1 MNYEEL
7 RDLVEKKKA
16 ARRAL
21 ARKQRK
27 QALPPTNPAPAVEK
41 PETKPEEVAEETKVA
56 EVAEAPVVEAT
67 EAPAA
72 EATEAPVAEDPDT
85 EVAEAPKKKWHK
97 KKRRAEVAD
106 GAAE

>member
-27 QALPPTNPAPAVEK
+27 QALPPTKPAPAVEK
-41 PETKPEEVAEETKVA
+41 PETKLEEVAEETKVA
-56 EVAEAPVVEAT
+56 EVAEAPVAEVAES
-67 EAPAA
+67 PVA
-72 EATEAPVAEDPDT
+72 EATEAPDT
-85 EVAEAPKKKWHK
+85 EVTEAPKKKWRK

>member
-27 QALPPTNPAPAVEK
+27 QALSPAKPSPVVEK
-41 PETKPEEVAEETKVA
+41 PETKPEEVAEETKAATSAEAPVTEAAEASAA
-56 EVAEAPVVEAT
+56 EVAESPV
-67 EAPAA
+67 A
-72 EATEAPVAEDPDT
+72 EAT
-85 EVAEAPKKKWHK
+85 EAPKKKWHK

>member
-21 ARKQRK
+21 TRRQRK
-27 QALPPTNPAPAVEK
+27 QALPPAKPAPVVE
-41 PETKPEEVAEETKVA
+41 KPEEVAEETKVA
-56 EVAEAPVVEAT
+56 EVAEAPVT
-67 EAPAA
+67 EVAESPAA
-72 EATEAPVAEDPDT
+72 EVAESPVAEAT
-85 EVAEAPKKKWHK
+85 EAPKKKWHK

>member
-21 ARKQRK
+21 TRRQRK
-27 QALPPTNPAPAVEK
+27 QALPPTKPAPVVE
-41 PETKPEEVAEETKVA
+41 KPEEVAEETKAAEVA
-56 EVAEAPVVEAT
+56 EASVTEAIEAPVTEVAEAPV
-67 EAPAA
+67 A
-72 EATEAPVAEDPDT
+72 EATEAPDT
-85 EVAEAPKKKWHK
+85 EVTEAPKKKWHK